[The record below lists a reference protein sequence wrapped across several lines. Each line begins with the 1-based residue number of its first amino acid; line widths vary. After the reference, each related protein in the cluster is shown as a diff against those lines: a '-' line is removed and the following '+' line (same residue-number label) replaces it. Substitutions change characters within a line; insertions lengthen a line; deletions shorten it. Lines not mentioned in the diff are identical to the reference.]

1 MLLKSYQLKLT
12 CKFLF
17 LALMG
22 VIQTSWSLAATEYL
36 PEKRAVFFR
45 QLSTSF
51 MQVVEP
57 GSPYFEED
65 LEKEVWILSLLRFFS
80 ESDLLRNAPTG
91 EPNWSVNECRAEN
104 FARQILE
111 KSPVPLEVLAQ
122 KYTKHFQK
130 CRENLETGRND
141 ILRNTLGVMSISMD
155 PNHHPFARHVMF
167 HLPNNIKLKGLLAM
181 KTDGKSRP
189 LIIFRTGIFSNTQTF
204 IPERYLF
211 MQAFEQSPFNILVL
225 ESLSGSE
232 FMKHNSSL
240 AIGGFD
246 EGLQNF
252 LIAKELQDPRQP
264 ISKLIQGVH
273 LLGMSMGAN
282 GALFASL
289 LNELNPNPTGAPIIS
304 SALAYCPLLN
314 MRDTLDFHLT
324 QGLAMDVMNFW
335 AARRVPALKT
345 RYPDLDPENFIAS
358 VLKKMEADYRG
369 PMIAEKGELAE
380 MGKLGVPGHDGMV
393 SGIHLPASDPGFWP
407 QNNFWSKYQNI
418 KTPVLIFATRKD
430 PIVSW
435 FVNSG
440 RIEDGRMNFSNSN
453 LKLIPLEKGFHCS
466 LPVSYDWHQQT
477 TLLQTY
483 FLNFSPE
490 LQLTA
495 KEFRAPLSQEA
506 LEYIHNHKTELI
518 IQTKF
523 EVPLGSAALSAQV
536 TFQKS
541 PNPSFFEGTMNPQM
555 KLQLPLSEMEFPIE
569 EIVSSRYESE
579 LLRRWANQNIT
590 TTIQSSDLVFAWKKR

>member
-1 MLLKSYQLKLT
+1 MFST
-12 CKFLF
+12 IKFPI
-17 LALMG
+17 LAL
-22 VIQTSWSLAATEYL
+22 ILASQAHSSFAATEYL
-36 PEKRAVFFR
+36 PEKRATFFR
-45 QLSTSF
+45 QLSTPF
-51 MQVVEP
+51 MQVIEP

-91 EPNWSVNECRAEN
+91 EPKWSKSECRAET
-104 FARQILE
+104 FANEVFEKGPLSLE
-111 KSPVPLEVLAQ
+111 LLSQ
-122 KYTKHFQK
+122 KFGKHFEK
-130 CRENLETGRND
+130 CRDDLETGWNN
-141 ILRNTLGVMSISMD
+141 ILSNTLGVMSISMD

-232 FMKHNSSL
+232 FVKHNSSL

-252 LIAKELQDPRQP
+252 LIAKELQNPRQP
-264 ISKLIQGVH
+264 ISKLIEGVH
-273 LLGMSMGAN
+273 LLGMSMGAH
-282 GALFASL
+282 GVLFASL
-289 LNELNPNPTGAPIIS
+289 LNELNPNPTGAPVIR
-304 SALAYCPLLN
+304 SALTYCPLLN

-358 VLKKMEADYRG
+358 VLKKMEADYQG
-369 PMIAEKGELAE
+369 PMIAEKGELAAT
-380 MGKLGVPGHDGMV
+380 GVV
-393 SGIHLPASDPGFWP
+393 SGIRFPVTDSGFWP
-407 QNNFWSKYQNI
+407 QNNFWSNYQNI

-440 RIEDGRMNFSNSN
+440 RIEDGRMNLTNSN
-453 LKLIPLEKGFHCS
+453 LKLIPLEQGYHCS
-466 LPVSYDWHQQT
+466 LPVAYDWNQQT

-490 LQLTA
+490 LHLTA
-495 KEFRAPLSQEA
+495 KEFRVPLSQEA
-506 LEYIHNHKTELI
+506 LEFVHSHRTELI
-518 IQTKF
+518 IKTKF
-523 EVPLGSAALSAQV
+523 EVPLGSAALNAQV
-536 TFQKS
+536 HFQKAQS
-541 PNPSFFEGTMNPQM
+541 PSFLEGILNPQM

-569 EIVSSRYESE
+569 EIVSSKYESE

-590 TTIQSSDLVFAWKKR
+590 TTVQGSDLVFAWKKR